1 MSIRHTIKMPCT
13 QNVLS
18 LHMNIR
24 ICSFQIF
31 YHELYYFHMML
42 SKKVVE
48 RAIGYIYI
56 YFLIQNIR
64 TTIISKLAGLPLNS
78 LEDIEKCTCVI

>member
-1 MSIRHTIKMPCT
+1 
-13 QNVLS
+13 
-18 LHMNIR
+18 
-24 ICSFQIF
+24 
-31 YHELYYFHMML
+31 MML